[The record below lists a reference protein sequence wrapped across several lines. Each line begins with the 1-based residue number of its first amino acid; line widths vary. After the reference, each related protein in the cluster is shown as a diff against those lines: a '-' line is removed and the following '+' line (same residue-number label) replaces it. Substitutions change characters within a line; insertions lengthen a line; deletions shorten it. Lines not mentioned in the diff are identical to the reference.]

1 MPAKPNLKLSRVDL
15 DDPDNNIEEAYEA
28 STKIY
33 AEYGVFTSA
42 ASVIAT
48 WAIIQASFPS

>member
-48 WAIIQASFPS
+48 WAIIYAATK